1 MRLANSGRAFLFE
14 RLFAGKEDN
23 MTKKEAMKV
32 IAEASCE
39 IACPLVDEIAKRAAY
54 EFELASETVIE
65 NDEDDL
71 IFDLMM
77 RLYASGN
84 AMEAVDVLM
93 LTFSLVGMT
102 EIAAVLDVIAVSG
115 RDEVYELF
123 MRCFTEHSER
133 CEVHHILM
141 EDLPEELLN

>member
-1 MRLANSGRAFLFE
+1 
-14 RLFAGKEDN
+14 
-23 MTKKEAMKV
+23 MTKNEAMKV

-39 IACPLVDEIAKRAAY
+39 MSCPLVDEIAKRAAY
-54 EFELASETVIE
+54 AFEFASETVIE

-77 RLYASGN
+77 RLFASGN

-93 LTFSLVGMT
+93 LTFSLTGMT
-102 EIAAVLDVIAVSG
+102 EIAAILDVIAVSG

-133 CEVHHILM
+133 CEVHHILI
-141 EDLPEELLN
+141 EDIPDELLN